1 MASGG
6 ADLGS
11 GGKSAEKPLTQ
22 HGDTRQ
28 ANGRDRH
35 MSYIINKLVMG
46 HGQGTKCMTD
56 MLKIYHY

>member
-22 HGDTRQ
+22 HG
-28 ANGRDRH
+28 GRDRH
-35 MSYIINKLVMG
+35 TEEAQVIRSKTCEG
-46 HGQGTKCMTD
+46 P
-56 MLKIYHY
+56 